1 MRVLI
6 GAIET
11 NGVRR
16 FAHDFGQTRLPMS
29 ARIFWR
35 HGVRCNRPVPVM
47 TAVYIALDRFTL
59 AHLLGYR
66 LRDFAEQNK
75 FVKNGET

>member
-1 MRVLI
+1 
-6 GAIET
+6 
-11 NGVRR
+11 
-16 FAHDFGQTRLPMS
+16 
-29 ARIFWR
+29 
-35 HGVRCNRPVPVM
+35 M

-75 FVKNGET
+75 FVKNNGA